1 MDIIYCTNETIL
13 HSPPPFSAAVPWVL
27 HYSVWR
33 SSTLYPMKW
42 QAWYWSS
49 KWYFLSKFS
58 RYWIQPKPLRMRWST
73 IWKCQMPKLYWKTFC
88 QQIFSC
94 ENLRPSL
101 WTARI
106 VLVKSLVLRLRSLMG
121 QCECSVYQLI
131 HYITMVHLH
140 LNYVRTYITWKWDN
154 VCVNWFIQ

>member
-1 MDIIYCTNETIL
+1 MRQYFTHL
-13 HSPPPFSAAVPWVL
+13 LPSPLLFPG
-27 HYSVWR
+27 
-33 SSTLYPMKW
+33 SSTTLFEEARHCIRWNGKLDIGR
-42 QAWYWSS
+42 QNGI
-49 KWYFLSKFS
+49 FCQNFS
-58 RYWIQPKPLRMRWST
+58 WYWIQPKPLRMRWST

-121 QCECSVYQLI
+121 QCVCSVYQLI
-131 HYITMVHLH
+131 HYITMVYLH